1 MLPTD
6 KMNVDR
12 WEILKWY
19 VGSTEPRKVIS
30 VLSCACKLFVLW
42 KQVITSCVRASY
54 YRDYNLYAKVF
65 FVKVFQDR
73 LLTMLEEIWCIG
85 ITSKYV
91 ANEASRVALAE
102 CWRDCSISMWRSQ
115 HSIRFTFWRF
125 LFQSRCLL
133 DMCTLNLCINY
144 FVPDLSHE
152 RIVRYAHRGHMLL
165 LCKLLHTYKGTYAY
179 VGLDVFL

>member
-1 MLPTD
+1 M
-6 KMNVDR
+6 
-12 WEILKWY
+12 
-19 VGSTEPRKVIS
+19 GPRSPVRS
-30 VLSCACKLFVLW
+30 YLFYL
-42 KQVITSCVRASY
+42 VRASY
-54 YRDYNLYAKVF
+54 YLVQTSCLSCGSKLLPRACEQVIIVIITCTQKIF
-65 FVKVFQDR
+65 FFKVFQDR